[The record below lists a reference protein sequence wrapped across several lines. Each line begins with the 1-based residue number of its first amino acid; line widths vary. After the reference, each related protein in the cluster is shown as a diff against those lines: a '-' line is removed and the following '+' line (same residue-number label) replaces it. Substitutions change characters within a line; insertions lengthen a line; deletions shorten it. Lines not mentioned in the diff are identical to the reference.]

1 LFEKIRAPSRRRPF
15 GQWASRSVIALAA
28 AAGLTAAAGPA
39 RADIPQTQDGPGIKV
54 GQRSTLHPGFALI
67 FGADSNVFWT
77 NKQDR
82 GGVRPAAMAMPTA
95 WIGIGNRKVR
105 DAILQTPTGKS
116 DRKVDY
122 NLRVSAGYRAYLAG
136 DADIRKQ
143 SRFNFT
149 LDGHFIFAPGRR
161 FSVAFDESFARLAEP
176 RNYAAGPEFNYNRL
190 DHRGALTATLRPGGG
205 RLTLSVAYLNELLYY
220 EAADIF
226 IADRLVNGV
235 ATEAKW
241 RFAPRSSLIARYSFK
256 YNYYLCCSET
266 GTGRNEDSFHHRALF
281 GYRGQVS
288 KKMIVEAL
296 AGYGRGDYLYDTVT
310 PADFSGF
317 IGMAT
322 LSYYPTLRTNIFV
335 QGSRSFH
342 DSLFGNYFADVG
354 GRIGA
359 AHTFPWRM
367 FAALQMA
374 VIGRRYEGLPV
385 PGQDIDTIT
394 GYENI
399 YGDFAASV
407 ARKDTIF
414 SLESRL
420 EQPLGKLFVV
430 ALRYN
435 LSVETSPFIA
445 LYGNGYVDYAGFV
458 KHVAMAIGAVRF

>member
-1 LFEKIRAPSRRRPF
+1 MAF
-15 GQWASRSVIALAA
+15 GLGLAA
-28 AAGLTAAAGPA
+28 SGPASTA

-77 NKQDR
+77 NPQDR
-82 GGVRPAAMAMPTA
+82 GGVRPAAYTMPTA

-105 DAILQTPTGKS
+105 DAILQSPTGKS

-122 NLRVSAGYRAYLAG
+122 NLRASAGYRAYLAR
-136 DADIRKQ
+136 DPDIRQQ

-176 RNYAAGPEFNYNRL
+176 RNYAAGPDFNYNRL
-190 DHRGALTATLRPGGG
+190 DHRGALTFTLRPGGG
-205 RLTLSVAYLNELLYY
+205 RLSLSAAYINELLYY
-220 EAADIF
+220 EASDIF

-241 RFAPRSSLIARYSFK
+241 RFAPRSSVIARYSFK

-266 GTGRNEDSFHHRALF
+266 GTGRNEDSFHHRVLA

-288 KKMIVEAL
+288 KKMILEAL
-296 AGYGRGDYLYDTVT
+296 VGYGHTDYLYDTVT
-310 PADFSGF
+310 PANFRGF
-317 IGMAT
+317 IGMTT
-322 LSYYPTLRTNIFV
+322 LSYYPTLRTNVFF
-335 QGSRSFH
+335 QAERSFH
-342 DSLFGNYFADVG
+342 VSLFGNYFADVG

-359 AHTFPWRM
+359 AHTFRWRM

-385 PGQDIDTIT
+385 PGQDIQTIT
-394 GYENI
+394 GYENV
-399 YGDFAASV
+399 YGDFSGSV

-414 SLESRL
+414 ALESRL

-435 LSVETSPFIA
+435 LSVESSPFLA